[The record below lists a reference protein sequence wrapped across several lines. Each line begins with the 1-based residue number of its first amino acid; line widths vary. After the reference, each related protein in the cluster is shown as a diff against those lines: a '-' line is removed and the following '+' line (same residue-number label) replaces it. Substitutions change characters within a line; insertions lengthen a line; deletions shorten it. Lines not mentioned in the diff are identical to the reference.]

1 MIKDL
6 FETLKNG
13 DITLSSAESLTGGLF
28 ATTITSHPG
37 ASHYFKGSAV
47 TYSNE
52 SKQKVLNVPELIL
65 KQYGAVS
72 KETARYMAEG
82 AAKLFDSSIA
92 VSFTG
97 NAGPDALEDK
107 PVGLVYIGF
116 AYGETTV
123 LELHLKGTRE
133 EIRAKCVVI
142 ALKKIEE
149 LIKNKKI
156 KY

>member
-6 FETLKNG
+6 FKMLKND

-37 ASHYFKGSAV
+37 ASRYFKGSTV

-52 SKQKVLNVPELIL
+52 AKQKILNVPESIL
-65 KQYGAVS
+65 KEYGAVS

-82 AAKLFDSSIA
+82 AANLFNSSIA

-123 LELHLKGTRE
+123 LELHLKGSRE

-149 LIKNKKI
+149 LIKSWHKK
-156 KY
+156 K